1 MAPTPAQ
8 LRTAADG
15 LRTTARRLD
24 LDLGPLAEKGDGR
37 TWEGQAATGYRRAAT
52 DAEARGRRVT
62 DGLRRIA
69 ARLDATATQVE
80 QAEQAARLRVE
91 EARRDQL
98 ADRAA
103 EDLLHRPMWTGPV
116 PGAPAVTTGSDPS
129 SAADLFPLG
138 GGDRG

>member
-1 MAPTPAQ
+1 MAPTPAH
-8 LRTAADG
+8 LRAAAEG

-69 ARLDATATQVE
+69 ARLEATATQVE
-80 QAEQAARLRVE
+80 QAEQAEQARERAE
-91 EARRDQL
+91 EARVRSQ

-103 EDLLHRPMWTGPV
+103 PDLLDRPMWTGPV
-116 PGAPAVTTGSDPS
+116 PGVPTGCDPS